1 MKLLNYRVGAGG
13 QFTPDTSV
21 YIVFEPGKATKL
33 TGDNK
38 TGKTTIVD
46 LLLLNTA
53 TLGGDDLIKKLVN
66 KDTGTLEAELEFVGN
81 DRLKYKTRITK
92 SQFIL
97 EYEGEK
103 LPEPKEKTRQL
114 LGAVG
119 VNPMAIKNAP
129 LEDVVKWL
137 AAYTTRGVD
146 EYQKEYRRIKDGV
159 KGYKEARATA
169 NKQYKALRETIGE
182 EVTEQAWQRNEAK
195 YGKKQDIKALAEKL
209 DDAGKRSDNLIKAET
224 KLKELKTRREQLLAE
239 LAEVDEKIKTGETYV
254 EKNKAAKTDY
264 DNIRQEYQ
272 SAAVYAAKYEWW
284 QQTKRKKAEMDE
296 YETAAQLADAKEKEL
311 LDDLKKLQAEII
323 PDIRGAEFLL
333 EDEIEN
339 GKVVRKEGLYY
350 NGFSLPQTSESEFFE
365 LVMKIWKKN
374 KVKIVVIDGFSNL
387 GSAAVDMLNKLKKD
401 GAYILYT
408 EMRRGQ
414 DKIEIELE

>member
-1 MKLLNYRVGAGG
+1 MKLLSYRVGAGG
-13 QFTPDTSV
+13 QFTPETSV
-21 YIVFEPGKATKL
+21 YIVFEPGKSAKV
-33 TGDNK
+33 TGDNRC
-38 TGKTTIVD
+38 GKSTIVD

-66 KDTGTLEAELEFVGN
+66 KDTGTLDAELEFIGN

-119 VNPMAIKNAP
+119 VSPMAIKNAP
-129 LEDVVKWL
+129 LEEVVKWL
-137 AAYTTRGVD
+137 AGYTTRGVD
-146 EYQKEYRRIKDGV
+146 EYQKEYRRIKDGT
-159 KGYKEARATA
+159 KRYKEARAAA
-169 NKQYKALRETIGE
+169 NKQYKALQGTIGE

-195 YGKKQDIKALAEKL
+195 FGKTKDIKALSAKL
-209 DDAGKRSDNLIKAET
+209 DEVGKRSDNLIKAET
-224 KLKELKTRREQLLAE
+224 KLKEYKTRREQLVAE
-239 LAEVDEKIKTGETYV
+239 LAELDDKIKTGEAYI
-254 EKNKAAKTDY
+254 EKNKPAKTEY
-264 DNIRQEYQ
+264 DQIKAEYE
-272 SAAVYAAKYEWW
+272 SAAEHAAKYEWW
-284 QQTKRKKAEMDE
+284 QQTKRKKVEMDE
-296 YETAAQLADAKEKEL
+296 YETLAQQADAAEKEL
-311 LDDLKKLQAEII
+311 LEDLKRLQAEII

-350 NGFSLPQTSESEFFE
+350 NGFSLSQLSESEYIGF
-365 LVMKIWKKN
+365 VMKIWKKN
-374 KVKIVVIDGFSNL
+374 KVKIVVFDNFGSL
-387 GSAAVDMLNKLKKD
+387 GSDAVEMLNKLKKD